1 MKIIISSFSPFNGA
15 FFHHEQSTTYITI
28 IKDYENLL
36 DGDHHDDDT
45 DDDCLEVM
53 KTEIKNSNSMKNVLI
68 INGRYKFQ
76 LKEDC
81 RSFSNCSILKR

>member
-15 FFHHEQSTTYITI
+15 FFITTNLLRISPSLKTMN
-28 IKDYENLL
+28 KLL
-36 DGDHHDDDT
+36 DGDHNDDDT

-53 KTEIKNSNSMKNVLI
+53 KSETKNSKTIKNVLI

-76 LKEDC
+76 IKTGFE
-81 RSFSNCSILKR
+81 SIPIIFKL